1 MGSLRGLTHNLA
13 AAVGT
18 AVVGALLVGI
28 LSSIIL
34 GNLALNPVITAGLND
49 ELNLTHL
56 NFFSGAQ
63 LKERLAGKTAT
74 PEQLAEALAINAEAR
89 TRALKIGF
97 LALLGL
103 ALLAIFP
110 CSWLPDHKPGEIPI
124 EPPNKAVRG
133 QWIARGVD
141 AGL

>member
-1 MGSLRGLTHNLA
+1 MRPLA
-13 AAVGT
+13 AAADT
-18 AVVGALLVGI
+18 AVVGAPLVGI

-34 GNLALNPVITAGLND
+34 GNLTENPAITAELKD
-49 ELNLTHL
+49 EVNLTNL
-56 NFFSGAQ
+56 SFFSDAQ

-97 LALLGL
+97 LALSGL

-110 CSWLPDHKPGEIPI
+110 CSWLPDHKPGEIPS
-124 EPPNKAVRG
+124 EPPNKAERG
-133 QWIARGVD
+133 
-141 AGL
+141 

>member
-1 MGSLRGLTHNLA
+1 MGSLRGVTHNLA
-13 AAVGT
+13 TAVGT

-34 GNLALNPVITAGLND
+34 GNLAENPAITAELKD
-49 ELNLTHL
+49 EVNLTNL
-56 NFFSGAQ
+56 NSFSGAQ

-74 PEQLAEALAINAEAR
+74 PEQMAEALAINAEAP

-97 LALLGL
+97 LALSGL

-110 CSWLPDHKPGEIPI
+110 CSWLPDHKPGEIPS
-124 EPPNKAVRG
+124 EPPNKAER
-133 QWIARGVD
+133 D
-141 AGL
+141 

>member
-1 MGSLRGLTHNLA
+1 MGSLRGVTHHLA
-13 AAVGT
+13 TAVGT

-34 GNLALNPVITAGLND
+34 GNLAENPAMTAELKD
-49 ELNLTHL
+49 EVNLTNL
-56 NFFSGAQ
+56 NFFSDAQ

-74 PEQLAEALAINAEAR
+74 PEQLAEALAINTEAP

-97 LALLGL
+97 LALSGL

-110 CSWLPDHKPGEIPI
+110 CSWLPDHKPGEIPS
-124 EPPNKAVRG
+124 EPPNKAERG
-133 QWIARGVD
+133 
-141 AGL
+141 

>member
-1 MGSLRGLTHNLA
+1 MGSVRGVTHNLA
-13 AAVGT
+13 TAVGT

-34 GNLALNPVITAGLND
+34 GNLAESPVITAELKD
-49 ELNLTHL
+49 EVNLTDL
-56 NFFSGAQ
+56 NFFRDAQ

-74 PEQLAEALAINAEAR
+74 AEQLAEALAINAEAR

-97 LALLGL
+97 LALSGL

-110 CSWLPDHKPGEIPI
+110 CSWLPDHKPGEIPS
-124 EPPNKAVRG
+124 EPPNKAERG
-133 QWIARGVD
+133 
-141 AGL
+141 